1 MKEDNTY
8 YDGMDGLNLPGSL
21 RVNPFVVP
29 ENYFDQLS
37 SSVLFQVRLVGLSN
51 LEKTGFSVPESYF
64 SQLTDNIQLH
74 IKMEQ
79 YKEAVHEEWDTPKGY
94 FEDLSDK
101 ILSQTR
107 IESVVKQEEF
117 DVPMGYF
124 ESLSERIQTNIFE
137 DKLKQQIS
145 ADGFTVPKDYTG
157 ILKDKIVAQTTGKE
171 RQKTIVRRLNFNKWI
186 QYVAAACV
194 ALVIGIAS
202 YNSINNGSINNGAQA
217 SFSESHLSS
226 IPDDEIINYL
236 SALNDSHDIL
246 YIMECMNHS
255 HDAEGICTHV
265 KENDI
270 EDYLNYAL

>member
-29 ENYFDQLS
+29 EHYFDKLS
-37 SSVLFQVRLVGLSN
+37 SSVLSQARLDRLSN
-51 LEKTGFSVPESYF
+51 AEKTGFTVPEFYF

-79 YKEAVHEEWDTPKGY
+79 HRDATHGGWDIPKGY
-94 FEDLSDK
+94 FNDLSDK

-107 IESVVKQEEF
+107 LEAVAKHEEF

-124 ESLSERIQTNIFE
+124 ENLSERIQTKIFE
-137 DKLKQQIS
+137 VKLKEQAP
-145 ADGFTVPKDYTG
+145 ADGFTIPEDYPA
-157 ILKDKIVAQTTGKE
+157 ILQDRIIAQTLGKA

-202 YNSINNGSINNGAQA
+202 YNSINNGTQA
-217 SFSESHLSS
+217 SFSESHLTS

-246 YIMECMNHS
+246 YIMECIDHDHS
-255 HDAEGICTHV
+255 HDSDGICTHV

>member
-29 ENYFDQLS
+29 ENYFDKLS
-37 SSVLFQVRLVGLSN
+37 SSILSQARVGRLSKT
-51 LEKTGFSVPESYF
+51 EKMGFIVPESYF
-64 SQLTDNIQLH
+64 SQLTGNIQLH

-79 YKEAVHEEWDTPKGY
+79 YKDAAHGGWDVPKGY
-94 FEDLSDK
+94 FEDLSEK
-101 ILSQTR
+101 VLFQTKL
-107 IESVVKQEEF
+107 EAVAKQKEF

-124 ESLSERIQTNIFE
+124 ENLSDRIQTKIFE
-137 DKLKQQIS
+137 DKLKEQVP
-145 ADGFTVPKDYTG
+145 ADGFTVPEDYTG
-157 ILKDKIVAQTTGKE
+157 MLKDKIVAQTAGKE

-194 ALVIGIAS
+194 AVVIGIAS
-202 YNSINNGSINNGAQA
+202 YNSINNGTQA

-246 YIMECMNHS
+246 YIMDCINHS
-255 HDAEGICTHV
+255 HDAEGVCTHV

>member
-29 ENYFDQLS
+29 ENYFGQLS
-37 SSVLFQVRLVGLSN
+37 SSVLSQARLMGFANV
-51 LEKTGFSVPESYF
+51 ERTGFSVPEVYF
-64 SQLTDNIQLH
+64 SQLADNIQLH

-79 YKEAVHEEWDTPKGY
+79 YKEAVHGEWKVPEGY

-145 ADGFTVPKDYTG
+145 ADGFTVPK
-157 ILKDKIVAQTTGKE
+157 E

-186 QYVAAACV
+186 QYLAAACV
-194 ALVIGIAS
+194 VLVIGIAS
-202 YNSINNGSINNGAQA
+202 YNSINNGSVNNGAQA

-246 YIMECMNHS
+246 YIMECINHS

>member
-8 YDGMDGLNLPGSL
+8 YDEMDGLNLPGSL

-29 ENYFDQLS
+29 ESYFDQLS
-37 SSVLFQVRLVGLSN
+37 FSVLSRARLDRLSN
-51 LEKTGFSVPESYF
+51 AEKTGFSVPESYF
-64 SQLTDNIQLH
+64 SRLTDNIQLQ

-79 YKEAVHEEWDTPKGY
+79 YKGTAHREWDVPKGY
-94 FEDLSDK
+94 FDDLSDK
-101 ILSQTR
+101 ILAQTR
-107 IESVVKQEEF
+107 LEAVVKQDVF

-124 ESLSERIQTNIFE
+124 ENLSAHIQAKIFE
-137 DKLKQQIS
+137 DKLKEQVP
-145 ADGFTVPKDYTG
+145 ADGFAIPEDYAG
-157 ILKDKIVAQTTGKE
+157 LLKDTIVAQTAGKE

-194 ALVIGIAS
+194 AVVIGVAS
-202 YNSINNGSINNGAQA
+202 YNSVNNEAQG

-246 YIMECMNHS
+246 YIMECIDHS
-255 HDAEGICTHV
+255 HPHDSEGICTHV